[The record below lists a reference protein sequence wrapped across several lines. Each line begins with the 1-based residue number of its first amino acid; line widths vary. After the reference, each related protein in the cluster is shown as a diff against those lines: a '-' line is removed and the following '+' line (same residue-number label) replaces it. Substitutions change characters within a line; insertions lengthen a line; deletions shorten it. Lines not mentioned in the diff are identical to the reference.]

1 MVPGSAGAEPTPG
14 WYLRDEGSGTLYKR
28 GRLLG
33 EGTFGRCY
41 QVTEVTSGR
50 LYAAKVIPR
59 ARLAAAGTGDRV
71 SPGGH
76 SPGRGDSARGSPQS
90 PSVPLPACLGGFPS
104 PRGVCWGGSPVPEGP
119 AGAAGLLSVQVEREL
134 ELQRRLRHRHIVRLH
149 GHFTDRGHLCLLLE
163 LCSRGSLAGVLR
175 ARGRLTEP
183 EVRFYLRQLLS
194 GLRYLHGH
202 GLVHRDLKLSNFLL
216 TERMRVKIAD
226 LGLARRAAPPGRRW
240 GYTAL
245 TGHAPFEARHRQELY
260 RRIRSARYP
269 LPPQLS
275 PGARALIALMLHP
288 DPAAR
293 PSPAGLLGHPFLT
306 QGFTPRTLPP
316 RACHSVPIFVGQE
329 PLCRILRGLRCC
341 GCVPAPPQST

>member
-1 MVPGSAGAEPTPG
+1 PLGARSSGGRGGAGGVPGGRGCCTATSAPPGTPLSPSGHGEKAPGAP
-14 WYLRDEGSGTLYKR
+14 
-28 GRLLG
+28 G

-59 ARLAAAGTGDRV
+59 ARLAAAGTGDR
-71 SPGGH
+71 
-76 SPGRGDSARGSPQS
+76 
-90 PSVPLPACLGGFPS
+90 
-104 PRGVCWGGSPVPEGP
+104 
-119 AGAAGLLSVQVEREL
+119 VEREL

-194 GLRYLHGH
+194 GLRYLHGL

-240 GYTAL
+240 GALCGTPSHLAPEVLERRGHAGPADIWALGCALYTAL

-293 PSPAGLLGHPFLT
+293 PSPAGLLSHPFLT

-316 RACHSVPIFVGQE
+316 CACHSVPIFVGQE
-329 PLCRILRGLRCC
+329 PLCRILRGLWGC
-341 GCVPAPPQST
+341 GCVPTPPQST